1 MLSWDEFETK
11 ENKVSPA
18 TIQKKQE
25 LTSSE
30 PTPEVT
36 EEAEHVQPE
45 NQSKS
50 RDRDLV
56 R

>member
-18 TIQKKQE
+18 TIQKEQE

-30 PTPEVT
+30 PVSEPFRTDRG
-36 EEAEHVQPE
+36 
-45 NQSKS
+45 S
-50 RDRDLV
+50 RIRTT
-56 R
+56 RK